1 MGNRYYYGIVHQ
13 NSSVG
18 EPNTQ
23 GLKVYFPMLIDNKLW
38 PWYNPILSLLYF
50 QGKEFFSTVV
60 MNNTK
65 VRVNHFRNLKDKN
78 VTRNVRTFLVRQENS
93 NLTFGLWFYDIWLL
107 QIWIQRRIV
116 SNSFIYHLF
125 WLRIF
130 LETKTSFPLLKKM
143 SQKHSFPSFFILSFY
158 TRIDSLNLFSCW

>member
-13 NSSVG
+13 NSLVG

-50 QGKEFFSTVV
+50 QEKEFFSTVV
-60 MNNTK
+60 LNITK
-65 VRVNHFRNLKDKN
+65 VSVNYFANLKAKN
-78 VTRNVRTFLVRQENS
+78 VTRSNKTFFCYLGRKIAIWHLVCGFMTSGCCKFEFKGE
-93 NLTFGLWFYDIWLL
+93 LC
-107 QIWIQRRIV
+107 QIH
-116 SNSFIYHLF
+116 SFITFF

-130 LETKTSFPLLKKM
+130 TS
-143 SQKHSFPSFFILSFY
+143 
-158 TRIDSLNLFSCW
+158 T